1 VGLQAKFTFSI
12 SPLSSMIY
20 APSPLSRVQSDKPE
34 AAIGLHPSDIL
45 GLALKVPVLNFTAI
59 CRPHWVPVVK
69 LGDVDS
75 IGSRISILVGG
86 TVFEPRQDG
95 DIE

>member
-1 VGLQAKFTFSI
+1 
-12 SPLSSMIY
+12 M
-20 APSPLSRVQSDKPE
+20 
-34 AAIGLHPSDIL
+34 GLHASDIL

-69 LGDVDS
+69 LGEVDG
-75 IGSRISILVGG
+75 IASRISILFGG
-86 TVFEPRQDG
+86 TVFKPRQNG